1 MKDVWECIIIAKKNG
16 GLENKRE
23 KDGIQISIMLLHG
36 NLFQNH
42 TRRKRN
48 AEIRRV

>member
-1 MKDVWECIIIAKKNG
+1 MEI
-16 GLENKRE
+16 LEKILE
-23 KDGIQISIMLLHG
+23 EVTQYTKDGIQISIMLLHG